1 MSEVCFKGMGRASA
15 VALGENRGRM
25 GTGGEGGAKRNGK
38 DRMFP
43 LF

>member
-1 MSEVCFKGMGRASA
+1 MSEVCFKG

-25 GTGGEGGAKRNGK
+25 GAGGEAGAKRNGK

-43 LF
+43 LS